1 MTSYYNPSKWLSEYA
16 AALLSPYIKLENE
29 GGDNSSSGGQ
39 KETNPTQKSSTPSS
53 SLSVGLWSGNVE
65 LKNVELRPEAFEQF
79 LNCKESNDTDDNE
92 SAAQI
97 KWKLVQGSVDS
108 VKIQIPW
115 KSLLVGTAHSSS
127 KCSASDDGG
136 INQKES
142 QKDRPT
148 EPTKKVQEG
157 DGADD
162 PPASYASGCTTIQIQ
177 GVKLLLGYEVIHH
190 NPMLNTLQQC
200 QQSMNNTESSNP
212 YSGQERPENQL
223 QKKIREEKNRILQIA
238 ERRLLAG
245 LDPFPPSL
253 MEGLQSIIASSM
265 FQQSAAIV
273 HSTVENSTD
282 GDDNASV
289 VTSNTQDTVS
299 SPIKSYRSMMGNY
312 LSSTIKSL
320 LWSVFDSL
328 SLSVTEVKLS
338 VVGSSHYDKDFV
350 SLLRKE
356 REKAEGEGRGEA
368 NNEKILEQ
376 QKMKQELQ
384 KKKKN
389 IRKRDFRNAA
399 AARSLH
405 RLHLR
410 SSYGRS
416 STNSSVEEDEDAENN
431 DHTQQQQQQSRRE
444 SISED
449 PSIWA
454 REGHVE
460 MGITLDRFD
469 VKPGPLT
476 STDDGVKIDSVALK
490 LVQFQGVGV
499 FVRRKCP
506 MISKDGGAWE
516 NYVNDASSGLH
527 TGKTLVWND
536 MEVDDYV
543 VLPANMDASCKVY
556 RNSSGST
563 SAKLD
568 ASSSSSPQKRKAELS
583 DVHSKTSGV
592 DTKSTTNTKRRGKRD
607 KRKKGAEPVPA
618 TLQRGHSVLSAGTI
632 PSTATA
638 TSGRGTRGDVFTKG
652 DPSYDYDS
660 FTPPNRLELC
670 LEMGHVRSSVSPRQ
684 LFLLH
689 SFSSSMTR
697 AKRGRPPITIRAAQA
712 HDKSLIERMTEE
724 RQSMLAW
731 EERIYREAPLLRSR
745 SSRQSMRSLPGVVL
759 SWWRYA
765 FFNIV
770 HEIQE
775 RKALLDRCS
784 GDSISK
790 EVRGNRENIFTRSI
804 GFQCGWDWT
813 TQSRIRKEY
822 IDLYVIAH
830 KPTTASPAYDAA
842 AVAAAKLR
850 LEQIEDD
857 LSVERVLL
865 LKHVAQAASI
875 SERPDNVQPT
885 SIKSSSAY
893 YNLRPRALKEEDSLA
908 DGNVLQSLSP
918 LGYDSGATHL
928 SLSPSALKLREANAP
943 LAASTKK
950 LDKEGHTI
958 QNTTISSG
966 SKEPRDTPS
975 FSAQFFLSG
984 FSLAV
989 CDFSLPDGTDMEYE
1003 VGQYSRPYQTDD
1015 ISVLTDCF
1023 HDDED
1028 GSKAPKRVAYGG
1040 ESFDPACRFWP
1051 TTRHGIYCGSPI
1063 VLLHIADITFSAQ
1076 SLASDKL
1083 HPPHVE
1089 NEFSVGGISVQYG
1102 ISPSKQSIF
1111 CLGYVPQGD
1120 EPRTKLI
1127 PNQSVGVSGCFGSS
1141 RNNSALR
1148 IGPAEINIDY
1158 GWLEHIL
1165 RFAKA
1170 NTGIRPSNSTVPLKY
1185 EDLLVRAVSKNSTN
1199 HNISATLEFDRLSVT
1214 IPVHRTA
1221 DSNDDKND
1229 KLFLI
1234 TTVNQLHIKTGK
1246 LYDSSRNASDKI
1258 AASVMENDL
1267 FSSQDLVR
1275 LFSGFEFEFVFLS
1288 FHILSYLHFSL
1299 LLFVARCSRRLRHN
1313 NSETK
1318 QCQCCKL
1325 ENYYSLV
1332 AQANKN
1338 AVPVLFWGRK
1348 SFTRRINKR
1357 MSII

>member
-29 GGDNSSSGGQ
+29 GGDGSSSSGGQ
-39 KETNPTQKSSTPSS
+39 KEADPTQTSSTPSS

-65 LKNVELRPEAFEQF
+65 LKNVELRPEAFERF
-79 LNCKESNDTDDNE
+79 LNCKESNDNDNNG

-97 KWKLVQGSVDS
+97 KWKLVQGSIDS

-115 KSLLVGTAHSSS
+115 KSLLVGSAHSSS
-127 KCSASDDGG
+127 KCSVQDDGDN
-136 INQKES
+136 NQGKS
-142 QKDRPT
+142 KKDGHVET
-148 EPTKKVQEG
+148 TKKVQG
-157 DGADD
+157 VDGVDD
-162 PPASYASGCTTIQIQ
+162 PPTSYASGCTTVQIQ
-177 GVKLLLGYEVIHH
+177 GVKLLLGYEVIHQ

-200 QQSMNNTESSNP
+200 QQNMYNAQNSNP
-212 YSGQERPENQL
+212 YSAQERPEKQL

-245 LDPFPPSL
+245 LDPFPPPL
-253 MEGLQSIIASSM
+253 MEGLQSIIASSI
-265 FQQSAAIV
+265 FQQSAAIM
-273 HSTVENSTD
+273 HSTLDKSTD
-282 GDDNASV
+282 GDDNASIV
-289 VTSNTQDTVS
+289 SSNTNDTVS

-338 VVGSSHYDKDFV
+338 VVGSSHYDKDFA

-356 REKAEGEGRGEA
+356 QEKARGEGEA

-376 QKMKQELQ
+376 QKIKQEQQ

-399 AARSLH
+399 AARSRH

-416 STNSSVEEDEDAENN
+416 STNSSLEEDEDAENN
-431 DHTQQQQQQSRRE
+431 DDSQQQQQSRKE

-476 STDDGVKIDSVALK
+476 STDDGVKTDSIALK

-499 FVRRKCP
+499 FLRRKCP

-543 VLPANMDASCKVY
+543 VLPTNMDASCKVY

-563 SAKLD
+563 SVKLD
-568 ASSSSSPQKRKAELS
+568 ASSSSSPRKRKTELS
-583 DVHSKTSGV
+583 DVHSKASGI

-607 KRKKGAEPVPA
+607 KRKKGAEPVP
-618 TLQRGHSVLSAGTI
+618 TTSQRGHSVLSAGTI

-638 TSGRGTRGDVFTKG
+638 TSGRGTRGDVRTKG
-652 DPSYDYDS
+652 DPSYEYDS

-712 HDKSLIERMTEE
+712 HDKALIERMTEE

-731 EERIYREAPLLRSR
+731 EEHIYREAPSLRSR
-745 SSRQSMRSLPGVVL
+745 SSRQSTRTLPGVVL

-784 GDSISK
+784 GDSIHK
-790 EVRGNRENIFTRSI
+790 EERGNRGSIFTRSM
-804 GFQCGWDWT
+804 GFQRAWDWT

-822 IDLYVIAH
+822 IDLYLMAH
-830 KPTTASPAYDAA
+830 KPTTATPPAYDAA

-865 LKHVAQAASI
+865 LKHVAKAASI
-875 SERPDNVQPT
+875 SERPDNAQQTP
-885 SIKSSSAY
+885 IKSSSVY
-893 YNLRPRALKEEDSLA
+893 YNLRQRTLKEGDSLA

-918 LGYDSGATHL
+918 LGYDSRATHL
-928 SLSPSALKLREANAP
+928 SLSPRAHHFREASAP
-943 LAASTKK
+943 LAARTKQ

-958 QNTTISSG
+958 QNTTILSG
-966 SKEPRDTPS
+966 SKKEPRDTIS

-989 CDFSLPDGTDMEYE
+989 CDFSLPDGTNMEYNE

-1028 GSKAPKRVAYGG
+1028 GSKTPKHVAYGG

-1051 TTRHGIYCGSPI
+1051 SMRHGIYCGPPI
-1063 VLLHIADITFSAQ
+1063 VLLHIADIAFSAQ
-1076 SLASDKL
+1076 SLAIDKL
-1083 HPPHVE
+1083 HPPHME

-1102 ISPSKQSIF
+1102 VTPSQQSIF
-1111 CLGYVPQGD
+1111 CLGHVPRGD

-1127 PNQSVGVSGCFGSS
+1127 PNRSIGVSGCFGSS
-1141 RNNSALR
+1141 KNNSALR
-1148 IGPAEINIDY
+1148 IGPADIIVDY
-1158 GWLEHIL
+1158 DWLESIL

-1170 NTGIRPSNSTVPLKY
+1170 NTGIGPSNSTLPLKY
-1185 EDLLVRAVSKNSTN
+1185 EDLLVRAVSKNTTN
-1199 HNISATLEFDRLSVT
+1199 YNISATLEFDKLSVT

-1221 DSNDDKND
+1221 DTDNNDEND

-1234 TTVNQLHIKTGK
+1234 TTVNQLHIKTGN
-1246 LYDSSRNASDKI
+1246 LYDSSCNDSDKTS
-1258 AASVMENDL
+1258 ASMMETDL
-1267 FSSQDLVR
+1267 LPSQDLVR
-1275 LFSGFEFEFVFLS
+1275 LFPAFKHEFCICI
-1288 FHILSYLHFSL
+1288 FHILSYLYFSL

-1313 NSETK
+1313 NS
-1318 QCQCCKL
+1318 
-1325 ENYYSLV
+1325 
-1332 AQANKN
+1332 
-1338 AVPVLFWGRK
+1338 
-1348 SFTRRINKR
+1348 
-1357 MSII
+1357 